1 MSLINENRLRNYP
14 RIIAVVFTA
23 VYGINALFRQG
34 WNGGIGG
41 LISFDF
47 LTFYAI
53 GRIYWSDIDK
63 LYDVLNLFSVE
74 QEIFLPTSLGGG
86 GNIFSYPPYVAL
98 ASSLFTLIPYNW
110 AYYFWTLSSITFIAL
125 AVFLLSRYLVHPEL
139 IKDGLSYF
147 QLLIISVS
155 FFPVVWGL
163 NLGQNHGLTLLLITG
178 IIVFSFQEK
187 WILAG
192 ISAGILSYKP
202 HFALGFLI
210 IWLVWRKYRA
220 LASFSFVAAIWFLSV
235 IFTSG
240 FEPYRS
246 YINALPMLVELPYG
260 VGRFLELSLFALI
273 ATILPRSALPVIL
286 LFNQILLVL
295 SSMALAWVAYR
306 LRDRP
311 MDKRIPAFILA
322 LLYPFFVAPHI
333 LIHDMVILIPFFI
346 LWSQLSH
353 SKDVLYAAI
362 MVYFGSLFFIFIT
375 YPTQIALLALIPM
388 GLLIVLFRDGS
399 LISEKNPTHN

>member
-1 MSLINENRLRNYP
+1 MSLINQERLKNYP
-14 RIIAVVFTA
+14 RIIAIVLWVILF
-23 VYGINALFRQG
+23 INTIFRHG

-53 GRIYWSDIDK
+53 GKVYWSDIDK
-63 LYDVLNLFSVE
+63 LYDMLNLFSVE

-86 GNIFSYPPYVAL
+86 GNIFSYPPYDAL
-98 ASSLFTLIPYNW
+98 ASSLFTLIPYDW
-110 AYYFWTLSSITFIAL
+110 AFYLWTLSSVIFITTAL
-125 AVFLLSRYLVHPEL
+125 FLLWRYLVHSEL
-139 IKDGLSYF
+139 VQSGLTYA
-147 QLLIISVS
+147 QLMVIAFS
-155 FFPVVWGL
+155 FFPLVFGL

-178 IIVFSFQEK
+178 IIVFSFEEK

-210 IWLVWRKYRA
+210 IWLVWRKYKA
-220 LASFSFVAAIWFLSV
+220 LAAFSFIAAIWFLSV
-235 IFTSG
+235 ILTNG

-273 ATILPRSALPVIL
+273 ATILSRSALPFIL

-295 SSMALAWVAYR
+295 SSMSLAWVAYR
-306 LRDRP
+306 FRDRP
-311 MDKRIPAFILA
+311 MDARIPAFILA

-333 LIHDMVILIPFFI
+333 LIHDMVVLIPFFL
-346 LWSQLSH
+346 LWSQLSY
-353 SKDVLYAAI
+353 SKHVLYAAI
-362 MVYFGSLFFIFIT
+362 VVYFGSLFFIFIT
-375 YPTQIALLALIPM
+375 YPTQIALLALIPI
-388 GLLIVLFRDGS
+388 GLLIVLLREGS
-399 LISEKNPTHN
+399 LISEKNPTHI

>member
-273 ATILPRSALPVIL
+273 ATILPRSAFAGYI
-286 LFNQILLVL
+286 
-295 SSMALAWVAYR
+295 
-306 LRDRP
+306 
-311 MDKRIPAFILA
+311 
-322 LLYPFFVAPHI
+322 
-333 LIHDMVILIPFFI
+333 
-346 LWSQLSH
+346 
-353 SKDVLYAAI
+353 
-362 MVYFGSLFFIFIT
+362 
-375 YPTQIALLALIPM
+375 
-388 GLLIVLFRDGS
+388 IV
-399 LISEKNPTHN
+399 